1 MEKIRGNKVLTGTWA
16 EVWINGSKV
25 FEISKIEAK
34 VTANREDIQLDMD
47 IDSKITGLKGE
58 GSMSI
63 KKVYSRYNEI
73 FEAWTK
79 GEDMRCQI
87 ITKLADPDAVGKQI
101 ERYSIDNVWYNELP
115 LVNYEKGSIIEEEV
129 AFGFTPSDMQSLDKI
144 S

>member
-16 EVWINGSKV
+16 EVWINGNKV
-25 FEISKIEAK
+25 FEVSKIEAK

-73 FEAWTK
+73 FEAWTR
-79 GEDMRCQI
+79 GEDIRSQI